1 MRRKLCILLLT
12 AITCLSLCSMVFQVN
27 VHAEQGESNS
37 AVGFESLGGN
47 WVVGGIYYNN
57 KIVDISDNE
66 KLMAIYDAVFLNFYE
81 DGTFLYMNM
90 YNDRGQY
97 TLQTNGAFFL
107 KTETVFL
114 YEITSKGIVEKEVD
128 NSSKITYIVS
138 LIDKDTL
145 QLGILDPMTGREK
158 AGSDPLIFER
168 EGVESS
174 YISEH
179 KVSLN
184 NSNSRMGA
192 SKRNES
198 TAVSPG
204 MRNALQSAK
213 DYLDAMSFSRKGLIE
228 QLEYEG
234 YSSSEAEYAV
244 EHCGADWNKQAYD
257 MAKDYLKMMAFSR
270 SSLIEQLE
278 FEGFTHSQA
287 VYGVD
292 QAYQ

>member
-27 VHAEQGESNS
+27 VHAEQGESSS

-66 KLMAIYDAVFLNFYE
+66 QLMAIYDAVFLNFYE

-107 KTETVFL
+107 KTETIFL

-192 SKRNES
+192 SKKNES

-244 EHCGADWNKQAYD
+244 EHCGADWNEQACD
-257 MAKDYLKMMAFSR
+257 MARDYLEVMAFSR

-292 QAYQ
+292 KAYR